1 MRRLFTI
8 MALTGAAL
16 AAPAARADDRP
27 FLRTATAVVEDDDER
42 VFEFSATG
50 LSHRHGDG
58 LSLQGGYSFSPTL
71 SAEVELGVS
80 RDRAEGS
87 RGREV
92 GIGVWQAWIDPAS
105 EGWGLAGKLGA
116 EWDRDAAGEPLQRTL
131 RGVVAAS
138 LPLSG
143 KQVWLHANAGVE
155 QREGQGR
162 AGIWS
167 LALQGELDRRWALFG
182 ELASSSRRDELA
194 QVGVRR
200 WLRRDKIA
208 LDLGIGRERIA
219 DDRRGFVAAGL
230 AFYDLDL
237 HW

>member
-1 MRRLFTI
+1 MRSLITI
-8 MALTGAAL
+8 MALGGAAL
-16 AAPAARADDRP
+16 AAPSLRADDRP
-27 FLRTATAVVEDDDER
+27 FLRTVTAVVEDDDER

-71 SAEVELGVS
+71 SIEGELGLS

-87 RGREV
+87 KGWEA
-92 GIGVWQAWIDPAS
+92 GIGVWQAWIDPAR

-116 EWDRDAAGEPLQRTL
+116 EWDRDAAGEPQQRTL
-131 RGVVAAS
+131 RGVIAAS
-138 LPLSG
+138 LPLSS

-155 QREGQGR
+155 QREGEGR

-182 ELASSSRRDELA
+182 EIASSSRRDELA
-194 QVGVRR
+194 QVGVRHWFKR
-200 WLRRDKIA
+200 GKLA
-208 LDLGIGRERIA
+208 LDLAIGLERIA

>member
-1 MRRLFTI
+1 MRRLLIAITL
-8 MALTGAAL
+8 AGAAL
-16 AAPAARADDRP
+16 ATPALRADDRP

-71 SAEVELGVS
+71 SVEAELGLS

-87 RGREV
+87 MGREA
-92 GIGVWQAWIDPAS
+92 GIGVWQAWIDPAR
-105 EGWGLAGKLGA
+105 EGWGLAGKLSA
-116 EWDRDAAGEPLQRTL
+116 EWDHDSGEPRQRTL
-131 RGVVAAS
+131 RGVVATS

-155 QREGQGR
+155 QREGEGR
-162 AGIWS
+162 VGIWS
-167 LALQGELDRRWALFG
+167 LATQGELNRRWALFG
-182 ELASSSRRDELA
+182 EIANSSRRDELA
-194 QVGVRR
+194 QVGVRH
-200 WLRRDKIA
+200 WIRRDKVAVDLA
-208 LDLGIGRERIA
+208 LGRERIA
-219 DDRRGFVAAGL
+219 QDRRGFVAAGL
-230 AFYDLDL
+230 AFYDIDL

>member
-1 MRRLFTI
+1 MRRLITV
-8 MALTGAAL
+8 MALAGAAL
-16 AAPAARADDRP
+16 AAPSTRADDRP

-71 SAEVELGVS
+71 SVEAELGLS
-80 RDRAEGS
+80 RERAEGS
-87 RGREV
+87 RGRET
-92 GIGVWQAWIDPAS
+92 GIGVWQAWIDPAR

-116 EWDRDAAGEPLQRTL
+116 EWDRNAAGEPRQRTL

-143 KQVWLHANAGVE
+143 KQVWLHGNAGIE
-155 QREGQGR
+155 QREGEGR

-182 ELASSSRRDELA
+182 EIASSSRRDELVQA
-194 QVGVRR
+194 GVRH
-200 WLRRDKIA
+200 WLKRDKIA
-208 LDLGIGRERIA
+208 LDLSVGRERIEQ
-219 DDRRGFVAAGL
+219 DRRGFVAAGL

>member
-1 MRRLFTI
+1 M
-8 MALTGAAL
+8 MALAGAAL
-16 AAPAARADDRP
+16 AAPAVRADDRP

-58 LSLQGGYSFSPTL
+58 LSLQGGYSLSPTL
-71 SAEVELGVS
+71 SVEAELGFS

-87 RGREV
+87 RGHEV
-92 GIGVWQAWIDPAS
+92 GIGVWQAWIDPAR

-116 EWDRDAAGEPLQRTL
+116 DWDQESGEARQRTL
-131 RGVVAAS
+131 RGVIAAS
-138 LPLSG
+138 VPLSG

-155 QREGQGR
+155 QREGEGR

-167 LALQGELDRRWALFG
+167 LALQGELDRRWMLFG

-194 QVGVRR
+194 QIGVRH

-208 LDLGIGRERIA
+208 LDLGIGRERVA
-219 DDRRGFVAAGL
+219 QDRRGFVAAGL

-237 HW
+237 H

>member
-1 MRRLFTI
+1 MQRLLVASI
-8 MALTGAAL
+8 LAGAAL
-16 AAPAARADDRP
+16 ATPALRADDRP

-71 SAEVELGVS
+71 SVEGELGLS

-87 RGREV
+87 KGREA
-92 GIGVWQAWIDPAS
+92 GLGVWQAWIDPAR
-105 EGWGLAGKLGA
+105 EGWGLAGKLSA
-116 EWDRDAAGEPLQRTL
+116 EWDQASDEPRQRTL

-155 QREGQGR
+155 QREGEGR
-162 AGIWS
+162 VGIWS
-167 LALQGELDRRWALFG
+167 LATQGELNRRWALFG
-182 ELASSSRRDELA
+182 EIASSSRRDELA
-194 QVGVRR
+194 QFGVRH
-200 WLRRDKIA
+200 WIKRDKIA
-208 LDLGIGRERIA
+208 LDLALGRERVA
-219 DDRRGFVAAGL
+219 QDRRGFVAAGL
-230 AFYDLDL
+230 AFYDIDL